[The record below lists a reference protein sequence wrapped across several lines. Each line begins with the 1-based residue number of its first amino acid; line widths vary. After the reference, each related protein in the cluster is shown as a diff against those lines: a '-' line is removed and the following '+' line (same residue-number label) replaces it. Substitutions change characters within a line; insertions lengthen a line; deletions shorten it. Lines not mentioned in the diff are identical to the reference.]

1 MTASVDDF
9 VTQLNARRGEGVVL
23 DLRGNAGG
31 SLAAMLTVAAYF
43 YGPDAPLAA
52 GTVQVQRF
60 DPASGTWR
68 TAPLGARRADRTGA
82 VATFTGPLAVLVDDA
97 CAGACELLAALLQSS
112 GRGTIV
118 AQTGTAGV
126 AGERADVLL
135 PAASSSPTRGK
146 RYAVGAPL
154 ADGAI
159 HWRGGGARRACHI
172 TQESETAKST
182 GNDPLLYAALDY
194 LTLVQLEPVPVTFDF
209 VGVTSVGAAAGI

>member
-1 MTASVDDF
+1 M
-9 VTQLNARRGEGVVL
+9 VL

-60 DPASGTWR
+60 DPASGTWQ
-68 TAPLGARRADRTGA
+68 TAPWTHGDPARPSAA
-82 VATFTGPLAVLVDDA
+82 ATFTGPLAVLVDDA

-126 AGERADVLL
+126 AGSA
-135 PAASSSPTRGK
+135 PTSCCQAASSSPTRG

-159 HWRGGGARRACHI
+159 HGAGVAPDVRAHHPGERDGQEHGQRSAAVRGARLSDAGAVGADAGDLRLRGRHVGGAAR
-172 TQESETAKST
+172 
-182 GNDPLLYAALDY
+182 LAL
-194 LTLVQLEPVPVTFDF
+194 
-209 VGVTSVGAAAGI
+209 